1 MAKAKDAKK
10 ADTKAAATTE
20 EATGKKKRVPKEK
33 STENY
38 NHLNDTVEGDT
49 RTRTRAMHIRGFG
62 VQIETTV
69 FHKGIPVSVA
79 TNFVQGLKPKSK
91 KEAKFLVIDKG
102 PKPKKDKK
110 AKK

>member
-1 MAKAKDAKK
+1 MATAKKTVK
-10 ADTKAAATTE
+10 ADTAPAKEETT
-20 EATGKKKRVPKEK
+20 KKKRVPKEK

-38 NHLNDTVEGDT
+38 AHLNLTVDGDVTT
-49 RTRTRAMHIRGFG
+49 RTRVMHIRGFG

-69 FHKGIPVSVA
+69 SHKGIPVSVA

-110 AKK
+110 AKKA